1 MLWTIV
7 VLLLILWLL
16 GFLRLIGYFAIELV
30 AFTTDRHQVHVH
42 TTSWFPLHRENT
54 MLPGM
59 AAVPGAAGQS
69 RFRGQTRRP
78 LKTCNTMT
86 TSAMTSR
93 T

>member
-16 GFLRLIGYFAIELV
+16 GFLRLIGHFAIELV

-54 MLPGM
+54 MLPRRP
-59 AAVPGAAGQS
+59 AVPGAFVWAASDLRRRDGRS
-69 RFRGQTRRP
+69 RAATR
-78 LKTCNTMT
+78 
-86 TSAMTSR
+86 
-93 T
+93 